1 MALVNSVGRDARRAR
16 ARRPHSVTIPGVSV
30 PLFFAL
36 YCLEAGLFF
45 IVVPWTRVWT
55 MNPLLQSHVAMA
67 VLAGNPFVRGFVS
80 GFGVVHL
87 IIGIKDIV
95 RLSAARRAGR
105 AE

>member
-1 MALVNSVGRDARRAR
+1 
-16 ARRPHSVTIPGVSV
+16 VSV

-45 IVVPWTRVWT
+45 IIVPWTRVWT
-55 MNPLLQSHVAMA
+55 VNPLLQSHVTMA

-80 GFGVVHL
+80 GFGVIHI

-95 RLSAARRAGR
+95 RISAARRAGR
-105 AE
+105 VE

>member
-1 MALVNSVGRDARRAR
+1 M
-16 ARRPHSVTIPGVSV
+16 SV

-45 IVVPWTRVWT
+45 IIVPWTRVWT
-55 MNPLLQSHVAMA
+55 MNPLLQSDVAMA

-80 GFGVVHL
+80 GFGVVHI

-95 RLSAARRAGR
+95 RISAARRAGR